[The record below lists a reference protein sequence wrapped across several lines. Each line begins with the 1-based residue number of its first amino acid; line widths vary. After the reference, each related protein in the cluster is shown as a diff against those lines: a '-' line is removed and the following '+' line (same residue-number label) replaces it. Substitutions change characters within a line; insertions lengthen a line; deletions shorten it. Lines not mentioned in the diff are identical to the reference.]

1 VRLPALCECSYIQF
15 FLLIHQH
22 ALYFFFFLSSLGEVQ
37 DTDGNIVYD
46 KDDKPHIHTDGTG
59 FISEDLALLCPHNFY
74 KGEQIRDENIEV
86 CDTGFV
92 SL

>member
-1 VRLPALCECSYIQF
+1 MRFPALCECSYIQF

-22 ALYFFFFLSSLGEVQ
+22 ALYFFFFFSSLGELQ

-46 KDDKPHIHTDGTG
+46 KDGKPRIHTDGTG